1 MKRMMFL
8 TTLLFLAL
16 HFGCTPMPPMQE
28 GQTVDLAE
36 AERDFDPLAQDRER
50 PIVIGEQEGES
61 GRSEI
66 SQEDSQDPGF
76 QEKLSDPGRPGVA
89 QGYRVQIFLCDDL
102 REASRML
109 AEARSKFEEQVYL
122 EYDAPY
128 YKVRV
133 GDCQTEPDGEK
144 LLKIARRFGYQEA
157 WLVYTVISVPEEP
170 DRR

>member
-1 MKRMMFL
+1 
-8 TTLLFLAL
+8 
-16 HFGCTPMPPMQE
+16 
-28 GQTVDLAE
+28 
-36 AERDFDPLAQDRER
+36 
-50 PIVIGEQEGES
+50 
-61 GRSEI
+61 
-66 SQEDSQDPGF
+66 DPGF

-89 QGYRVQIFLCDDL
+89 QGYRVQIFLGDDL
-102 REASRML
+102 REASRMM
-109 AEARSKFEEQVYL
+109 ADARSKFEEQVYL

-133 GDCQTEPDGEK
+133 GDCQTESDGEK